1 MNKPVSS
8 GNPFIRASQELVTKG
23 DIKETKA
30 SVRTAPARSPRARI
44 NTIPDDDTLFG
55 LIDQALKALARGH
68 FWDRGA
74 IVNILV

>member
-8 GNPFIRASQELVTKG
+8 SNPFIRASQELVTKG
-23 DIKETKA
+23 DIKETRA
-30 SVRTAPARSPRARI
+30 TTRTAPVPTPRARV
-44 NTIPDDDTLFG
+44 NNHPDDDTLFG

-74 IVNILV
+74 ILNILV